1 MAGTSSA
8 KTHSCA
14 GARPR
19 RNSFCEDTALL
30 IHNRLPDPLRKRVL
44 RLIGK
49 GAVVVGQVRIALTN
63 AAASGDRRPTLLHGR
78 EAAESYSARTVI
90 DAAVLARARG
100 SGCRH
105 GNPSQRER
113 RSGGRGGYF
122 QKSCFIFLSLCV
134 LGSVPRFHT
143 WDVRDISAI
152 DARRKQKNSLRR
164 LTNGRNEHVSREMQY
179 DHHSIIRPGRHV
191 ASLAE
196 AYTEV
201 LCHFLWR

>member
-1 MAGTSSA
+1 MVAKLQSRIPPEPYSMRQYSPGLAAAGVAMATQA
-8 KTHSCA
+8 NA
-14 GARPR
+14 
-19 RNSFCEDTALL
+19 
-30 IHNRLPDPLRKRVL
+30 
-44 RLIGK
+44 
-49 GAVVVGQVRIALTN
+49 N
-63 AAASGDRRPTLLHGR
+63 AAAAG
-78 EAAESYSARTVI
+78 AAAI
-90 DAAVLARARG
+90 
-100 SGCRH
+100 
-105 GNPSQRER
+105 
-113 RSGGRGGYF
+113 F
-122 QKSCFIFLSLCV
+122 KSCFIFLSLCV

>member
-90 DAAVLARARG
+90 DAAVLARAR
-100 SGCRH
+100 
-105 GNPSQRER
+105 
-113 RSGGRGGYF
+113 SGGRGGYF
-122 QKSCFIFLSLCV
+122 QKLFHLSLSLCV

>member
-19 RNSFCEDTALL
+19 RNRFCEDTALL

-78 EAAESYSARTVI
+78 EAAESYSARTVL

-122 QKSCFIFLSLCV
+122 QKLSSFSLCV
-134 LGSVPRFHT
+134 CVCWVQSQDFTHGMSESESRMREICMSGSKR
-143 WDVRDISAI
+143 
-152 DARRKQKNSLRR
+152 QCR
-164 LTNGRNEHVSREMQY
+164 LWPAAGR
-179 DHHSIIRPGRHV
+179 P
-191 ASLAE
+191 
-196 AYTEV
+196 
-201 LCHFLWR
+201 